1 MEQEVHEEEGFED
14 DGEEEK
20 EEGAPQGEASSS
32 RSTIG

>member
-14 DGEEEK
+14 DGEEK

-32 RSTIG
+32 RSTTG